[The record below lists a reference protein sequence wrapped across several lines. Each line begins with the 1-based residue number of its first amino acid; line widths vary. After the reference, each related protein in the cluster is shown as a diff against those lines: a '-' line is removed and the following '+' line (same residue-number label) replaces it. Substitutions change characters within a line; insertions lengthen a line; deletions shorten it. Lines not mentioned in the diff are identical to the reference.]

1 MTPEHPA
8 SGVESPVRRSAARDL
23 TLAAVALAS
32 GTVAIA
38 ASWAG
43 APGPSF
49 GFWLAACFAG
59 ELLWVRLPFGRAT
72 LSMASTC
79 NFAALILLPRAEAML
94 AAAGASLVAELLV
107 MRKPPARLLF
117 NAGQT
122 ALAVGAAGLVYHTLA
137 GATASPA
144 AVLLA
149 KGLWPI
155 LAAAA
160 AYAAVNTGSVS
171 LAIGV
176 AERVA
181 PWRAWWSNFGSLYE
195 LLSTSSLFS
204 LGVLLAVLHAL
215 VGPAGTLL
223 VCLPL
228 LLSHES
234 YRRYLGR
241 RADAGAEARRAA

>member
-1 MTPEHPA
+1 MSTEDAGSRGPSPA
-8 SGVESPVRRSAARDL
+8 RRSRTRDL
-23 TLAAVALAS
+23 ALATVALAA
-32 GTVAIA
+32 GGLAIA

-43 APGPSF
+43 RPGPAF
-49 GFWLAACFAG
+49 GFWFAACFAG

-79 NFAALILLPRAEAML
+79 NFAALMLLPRAEAML

-122 ALAVGAAGLVYHTLA
+122 ALAVGAGALAYRALA
-137 GATASPA
+137 GPAASPV
-144 AVLLA
+144 AVLVGR
-149 KGLWPI
+149 GLWPM

-160 AYAAVNTGSVS
+160 SYAAVNTASVS

-181 PWRAWWSNFGSLYE
+181 PW
-195 LLSTSSLFS
+195 
-204 LGVLLAVLHAL
+204 
-215 VGPAGTLL
+215 
-223 VCLPL
+223 
-228 LLSHES
+228 
-234 YRRYLGR
+234 
-241 RADAGAEARRAA
+241 